1 MAELPKY
8 RPLGVGIP
16 SVPTV
21 DFVATG
27 AAKARNYNAITKSL
41 NSMSDYVYK
50 KQVAQTERDAAQY
63 AFENPVS
70 AKQIEDA
77 ISQGRDIDEIVGDPD
92 TVFGAVTNATIA
104 QQLTT
109 ELEIDANKKI
119 SAYST
124 AIKSGGLYTNKQIG
138 AMQADLTAMITGH
151 SETIAA
157 IDPNQALKYNAAAN
171 TSASSV
177 YKSALEMQL
186 SVKRAAKVAA
196 SDEFLVSVPDRLRDI
211 LTAKDVDVEKAIGDM
226 AILARQANDVVIS
239 TGDLAYAKSKSTEIQ
254 TMVRDVQV
262 GVLTDYVIG
271 LPGAKQTSALRSG
284 NMGALTPVYAL
295 LDSKEQAEFRSNVRT
310 EIAARQTADD
320 QVEAD
325 NLKTGNRDLVSAVI
339 DFTTSPDGTPE
350 SNDAIAKIMKIAIDT
365 NGAAIDGQGII
376 ALTKTK
382 QALVEDEP
390 TNPVGELQILDL
402 IYNDKITTFAELQAA
417 AAERGVGPKAQ
428 LKLLPKMNTATK
440 EIERGVASIARQHS
454 QIVPGT
460 LNPSK
465 KKAQAYAS
473 FTAKVD
479 ARFINET
486 ASWEASAPEGAS
498 PDITKKP
505 SKVQIAKDL
514 KNDLLSSE
522 YGKIVTRLVNVTDE
536 RLDVYGIDFTEY
548 TTIDYINSLRRLR
561 NISDDDYD
569 YVVKKIK
576 AIERNIILRDELVD

>member
-21 DFVATG
+21 DFIATG
-27 AAKARNYNAITKSL
+27 AAKARNYDAIAKSL
-41 NSMSDYVYK
+41 NSMTDYLYK
-50 KQVAQTERDAAQY
+50 KQVKITKREAAQY

-70 AKQIEDA
+70 AEQIEDA
-77 ISQGRDIDEIVGDPD
+77 ISQGRDIEEIVGDPD
-92 TVFGAVTNATIA
+92 TVFGAVTSATIA

-109 ELEIDANKKI
+109 ELEIAASKKI
-119 SAYST
+119 AAYSA
-124 AIKSGGLYTNKQIG
+124 AIKSGGLYTNEQIG
-138 AMQADLTAMITGH
+138 AMQADLNAMITGH

-157 IDPNQALKYNAAAN
+157 VDPNQALKYNAAAN

-186 SVKRAAKVAA
+186 SVNRAARVAA
-196 SDEFLVSVPDRLRDI
+196 SDEVLASMPDRLRDI
-211 LTAKDVDVEKAIGDM
+211 LTAKDVDVEIAIGDM
-226 AILARQANDVVIS
+226 AVLARQANDVVIS

-254 TMVRDVQV
+254 KMVRDVQV

-271 LPGAKQTSALRSG
+271 LPGAQQTSALRSG
-284 NMGALTPVYAL
+284 NMGRLTPVYAL
-295 LDSKEQAEFRSNVRT
+295 LDSKEQAEFRSNVRK
-310 EIAARQTADD
+310 EIGARQTADD

-325 NLKTGNRDLVSAVI
+325 NLKTANRNLVSAVTG
-339 DFTTSPDGTPE
+339 FTIAADGTPAADSE
-350 SNDAIAKIMKIAIDT
+350 LAKIYQIAIDT

-376 ALTKTK
+376 ALMKTK
-382 QALVEDEP
+382 QALGEDEP

-402 IYNDKITTFAELQAA
+402 IYNDKITTLAELQAA
-417 AAERGVGPKAQ
+417 ANDKGVGPKAQ
-428 LKLLPKMNTATK
+428 LRLLPKMNTATK

-473 FTAKVD
+473 FVAKVD
-479 ARFINET
+479 ARFIEKMSAWET
-486 ASWEASAPEGAS
+486 SADE

-505 SKVQIAKDL
+505 SKVEIAEKL
-514 KNDLLSSE
+514 KNDLMSSE
-522 YGKIVTRLVNVTDE
+522 YGKIVTRLVNTTDE

-548 TTIDYINSLRRLR
+548 TTIDEINSVRRLY
-561 NISDDDYD
+561 NMSDDDYD
-569 YVVKKIK
+569 YTVKKIK
-576 AIERNIILRDELVD
+576 AIQRNIVLRDELVN

>member
-1 MAELPKY
+1 MAKDLRY
-8 RPLGVGIP
+8 RPLGVSIP
-16 SVPTV
+16 SVPNV
-21 DFVATG
+21 DFT
-27 AAKARNYNAITKSL
+27 AAGTAQARNYDAIAKSL

-50 KQVAQTERDAAQY
+50 RQVAQTKRDAAQY

-70 AKQIEDA
+70 AEQIEDA
-77 ISQGRDIDEIVGDPD
+77 ISQGRDIEEIVGDPD
-92 TVFGAVTNATIA
+92 TVFGAVTSATIA

-119 SAYST
+119 SAYSA
-124 AIKSGGLYTNKQIG
+124 AIKTGGLYTNAQIG
-138 AMQADLTAMITGH
+138 AMQDDLTAMITGH
-151 SETIAA
+151 SEIIAS

-186 SVKRAAKVAA
+186 SVKRAAKIAA
-196 SDEFLVSVPDRLRDI
+196 SDEFLAGVPDTLRDI

-295 LDSKEQAEFRSNVRT
+295 LDSKEQAKFRSNVRT

-325 NLKTGNRDLVSAVI
+325 NLKTANRDLVGAVVA
-339 DFTTSPDGTPE
+339 FTVEPDGTPA
-350 SNDAIAKIMKIAIDT
+350 SDDAMATIMKIAIDT

-382 QALVEDEP
+382 QALGEDEP

-402 IYNDKITTFAELQAA
+402 IYNDKITTLAELQAVA
-417 AAERGVGPKAQ
+417 KDKGVGPKAQ
-428 LKLLPKMNTATK
+428 LRLLPKMNTATK

-479 ARFINET
+479 ARFIEKMSAWET
-486 ASWEASAPEGAS
+486 SADE

-505 SKVQIAKDL
+505 SKVEIAKEL
-514 KNDLLSSE
+514 KNDLMSSE
-522 YGKIVTRLVNVTDE
+522 YGKIITRLVNTTDE

-548 TTIDYINSLRRLR
+548 TTIDEINSVRLLY
-561 NISDDDYD
+561 NMSDDDYD
-569 YVVKKIK
+569 YTVKKIK
-576 AIERNIILRDELVD
+576 AIQRNIVLRDELVD

>member
-8 RPLGVGIP
+8 RPLGVSIP
-16 SVPTV
+16 SIPDV
-21 DFVATG
+21 DFVSAGRAQGDVYRSIGKSLDKMVKYAYDKKVASTKRE
-27 AAKARNYNAITKSL
+27 AAK
-41 NSMSDYVYK
+41 
-50 KQVAQTERDAAQY
+50 Y
-63 AFENPVS
+63 AFENPVT
-70 AKQIEDA
+70 AEQIQDA
-77 ISQGRDIDEIVGDPD
+77 ISQGRDIEEIVGDPD
-92 TVFGAVTNATIA
+92 TIFGAVTTATAA

-109 ELEIDANKKI
+109 ELEIAANKKI
-119 SAYST
+119 AQYSA
-124 AIKSGGLYTNKQIG
+124 AIESGGLYSNEQITE
-138 AMQADLTAMITGH
+138 MRRDLTSMIDAH
-151 SETIAA
+151 SEI
-157 IDPNQALKYNAAAN
+157 ISGVDVNQALKYNAAAN
-171 TSASSV
+171 TSASTV

-196 SDEFLVSVPDRLRDI
+196 SDEFLASVPDRLRDI

-254 TMVRDVQV
+254 TMIRNVQV

-325 NLKTGNRDLVSAVI
+325 NLKTANRDLVGAVVG
-339 DFTTSPDGTPE
+339 FTTAVDGTPASDME
-350 SNDAIAKIMKIAIDT
+350 LAKIYQIAIDT

-382 QALVEDEP
+382 QALGEDEP

-402 IYNDKITTFAELQAA
+402 IYNDKITTLAELQAVA
-417 AAERGVGPKAQ
+417 KDKGVGPKAQ
-428 LKLLPKMNTATK
+428 LRLLPKMNTATK

-479 ARFINET
+479 ARFIEKMSAWET
-486 ASWEASAPEGAS
+486 SADE

-505 SKVQIAKDL
+505 SKVEIAEKL
-514 KNDLLSSE
+514 KNDLMSSE
-522 YGKIVTRLVNVTDE
+522 YGKIVTRLVNTTDE

-548 TTIDYINSLRRLR
+548 TTIDEINSVRRLY
-561 NISDDDYD
+561 NMSDDDYD
-569 YVVKKIK
+569 YTVKKIK
-576 AIERNIILRDELVD
+576 AIQRNIVLRDELVN

>member
-21 DFVATG
+21 DFIATG
-27 AAKARNYNAITKSL
+27 SAQARNYDAIAKNL
-41 NSMSDYVYK
+41 DSMTDYLYK
-50 KQVAQTERDAAQY
+50 KQVKITKREAAQY

-70 AKQIEDA
+70 AEQIEDA
-77 ISQGRDIDEIVGDPD
+77 ISQGRDIEEIVGDPD
-92 TVFGAVTNATIA
+92 TVFGAVTSATIA

-109 ELEIDANKKI
+109 ELEIAASKKI
-119 SAYST
+119 AAYSA
-124 AIKSGGLYTNKQIG
+124 AIKSGGLYTNEQIG
-138 AMQADLTAMITGH
+138 AMQADLNAMITGH

-157 IDPNQALKYNAAAN
+157 VDPNQALKYNASAN

-186 SVKRAAKVAA
+186 SVNRAARVAA
-196 SDEFLVSVPDRLRDI
+196 SDEVLASMPDRLRDI
-211 LTAKDVDVEKAIGDM
+211 LTAKDVDVEIAIGDM
-226 AILARQANDVVIS
+226 AVLARQANDVVIS

-254 TMVRDVQV
+254 KMVRDVQV

-284 NMGALTPVYAL
+284 NMGRLTPVYAL

-325 NLKTGNRDLVSAVI
+325 NLKTANRDLVGAVVA
-339 DFTTSPDGTPE
+339 FTVEPDGTPA
-350 SNDAIAKIMKIAIDT
+350 SDDAMATIMKIAIDT

-382 QALVEDEP
+382 QALGEDEP
-390 TNPVGELQILDL
+390 TNPVGELQLLDL
-402 IYNDKITTFAELQAA
+402 IYNDKITTLAELQAA
-417 AAERGVGPKAQ
+417 AQEKGVGPKAQ
-428 LKLLPKMNTATK
+428 LRLLPKMNTATK

-479 ARFINET
+479 ARFIEEM
-486 ASWEASAPEGAS
+486 AAWEISADE

-505 SKVQIAKDL
+505 SKVEIAKKL
-514 KNDLLSSE
+514 KNDLMSSE
-522 YGKIVTRLVNVTDE
+522 YGKIITRLVNTTDE
-536 RLDVYGIDFTEY
+536 RLDKYGIDFTEY
-548 TTIDYINSLRRLR
+548 TTIDEINSVRRGYNLA
-561 NISDDDYD
+561 DDDYD

-576 AIERNIILRDELVD
+576 AIQRNIVLRNELVN